1 MKRSTYQAPMMDIT
15 MVETENMLV
24 LSGGEQTSAK
34 VNPNKE
40 VDAGNALSNQR
51 SIWGDNESSRSLW

>member
-1 MKRSTYQAPMMDIT
+1 MMDIT
-15 MVETENMLV
+15 VVETENMLV